1 MKERPKPRASGARR
15 LTLAELRLWRSVTQG
30 IARRRDAAPL
40 PECADEPSEASAQPR
55 PEPRASSPAT
65 LPNKPAAAPPLAPL
79 EARLRQRLARGHVE
93 VEDVLD
99 LHGFRQAE
107 AHRVLRSFLIGA
119 QSRGA
124 KLVLVVTGKGRTAAE
139 PGILRRA
146 VPLWLEAVDMRS
158 LVVGFGEATA
168 THGGSGALYVRLRRK
183 ERVRKP
189 GP

>member
-1 MKERPKPRASGARR
+1 MKERSKPRASGPRR
-15 LTLAELRLWRSVTQG
+15 LTLAELRLWRTVTQG
-30 IARRRDAAPL
+30 VARRWDAAPL
-40 PECADEPSEASAQPR
+40 PEFADGLNEESAQPQPVSR
-55 PEPRASSPAT
+55 VGSPAAV
-65 LPNKPAAAPPLAPL
+65 PNKPAAAPPLAPL

-124 KLVLVVTGKGRTAAE
+124 KLVLVVTGKGRTATE

-158 LVVGFGEATA
+158 VVIGFGEATA